1 MSKQKKLVVIGGGAA
16 GFFCAVTAARL
27 APGLKV
33 LIVERSNK
41 YLSKVRVSGGGRCN
55 VTNSCDD
62 ITEMSSRYPRGSH
75 FVRKAFHQ
83 FFTTD
88 TIEWFQKR
96 GVPLKAE
103 PDGRMFPVSNTSESI
118 VNCLVKEA
126 NQYGVELLPGR
137 EVTDIREV
145 NNSAV
150 VVLKDGQELLADF
163 IVVACGGFPKAEQF
177 GFLRST
183 GHTIVPPVPSLFT
196 FNIPD
201 PKLTALMGVS
211 LPSVTIKIQGSKLKQ
226 TGPLLITHW
235 GLSGPSVLRLSA
247 WGATELAEKQY
258 RFQIVVNWLNEMKE
272 EEVKQLMQS
281 IRTANGSQKVTN
293 QNPFRFPT
301 RFWDY
306 LVSEAEINAETR
318 WADLSAK
325 TQNKLI
331 QLLTAQVFTVN
342 GKTTFKEEFVTAGGV
357 SLKEIDVN
365 TMQSKRMN
373 HLYFAGE
380 IMDVDGITGGY
391 NFQHAWTS
399 GYIAASA
406 IAKAAAE

>member
-27 APGLKV
+27 APELNV
-33 LIVERSNK
+33 VVVERSNK
-41 YLSKVRVSGGGRCN
+41 YLSKVRISGGGRCN

-62 ITEMSSRYPRGSH
+62 ITEMSNRYPRGSH

-83 FFTTD
+83 FFTND

-137 EVTDIREV
+137 EVSDIREL

-150 VVLKDGQELLADF
+150 VVLKDGQELAADF
-163 IVVACGGFPKAEQF
+163 FVVACGGFPKAEQF
-177 GFLRST
+177 GFLHST

-201 PKLTALMGVS
+201 PKLTALMGLS
-211 LPSVTIKIQGSKLKQ
+211 LPSVSIKIQGSKLKQ

-235 GLSGPSVLRLSA
+235 GLSGPCVLRLSA
-247 WGATELAEKQY
+247 WGATELAAMKYQF
-258 RFQIVVNWLNEMKE
+258 RIIVNWLDDLKE
-272 EEVKQLMQS
+272 DELKQQMQS
-281 IRTANGSQKVTN
+281 MRTVNGSQKLSHH
-293 QNPFRFPT
+293 NPFRFPG
-301 RFWDY
+301 RLWDY
-306 LVSEAEINAETR
+306 FLSEADIHSETR

-325 TQNKLI
+325 AQNKLI
-331 QLLTAQVFTVN
+331 QLLTTQVFDVK

-406 IAKAAAE
+406 IAKAFAE